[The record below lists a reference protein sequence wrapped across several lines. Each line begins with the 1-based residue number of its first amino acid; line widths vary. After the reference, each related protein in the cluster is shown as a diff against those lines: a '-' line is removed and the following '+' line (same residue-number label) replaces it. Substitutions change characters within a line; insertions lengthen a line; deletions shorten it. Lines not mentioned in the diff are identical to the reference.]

1 MRVTV
6 AGSEAYAYTGSR
18 AFDPA
23 LPTMAFVH
31 GAAHDHG
38 VWALQSR
45 YFAHH
50 GWNVLAF
57 DLPGHGRDAGAAIDS
72 VPMLSD
78 WLIGALDAL
87 RVRTAVLVEH
97 SLGAVAALDAAGR
110 HSERVAK
117 LALFGPAVPMPV

>member
-6 AGSEAYAYTGSR
+6 AGRDAYAYTGSR
-18 AFDPA
+18 AFDSA

-38 VWALQSR
+38 VWSLQSR

-57 DLPGHGRDAGAAIDS
+57 DLPGHGRNGGAPIGS
-72 VPMLSD
+72 VQAVAD

-87 RVRTAVLVEH
+87 RVESAVLVGH
-97 SLGAVAALDAAGR
+97 SLGAL
-110 HSERVAK
+110 
-117 LALFGPAVPMPV
+117 